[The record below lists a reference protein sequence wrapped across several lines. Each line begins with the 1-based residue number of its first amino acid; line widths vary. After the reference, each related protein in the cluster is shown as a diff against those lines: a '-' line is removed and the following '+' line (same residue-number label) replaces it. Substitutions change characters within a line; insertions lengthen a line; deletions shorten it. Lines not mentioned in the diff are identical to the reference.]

1 MLWALSEATTESLV
15 GVLETGVRARS
26 PLAVSTATFDSFASG
41 RAAAT
46 GFEAW
51 PLCRALAGG
60 LCFGAAGREREDWV
74 GRAFGLAWADES
86 GAATGTS
93 SGMASPSGIVS
104 SVPYICVTRCFTS
117 SFAFSGEM

>member
-1 MLWALSEATTESLV
+1 MLW
-15 GVLETGVRARS
+15 S
-26 PLAVSTATFDSFASG
+26 PLAVSTATLDSFASG
-41 RAAAT
+41 HASAT

-60 LCFGAAGREREDWV
+60 LCFGAAGREREDLV
-74 GRAFGLAWADES
+74 GRALWVDCADES

-93 SGMASPSGIVS
+93 SRMPSPSGIVS
-104 SVPYICVTRCFTS
+104 SVPYIFVTRCFTS